1 MISWTSIMNIYILY
15 YFVCVNSRWYGQ
27 PSRETSTDA
36 SATVV
41 SPLDTL
47 HPQAPSKQKQLSDFE
62 KGKIVFAYEQG
73 WSYQRIAD
81 YMGWYTKY

>member
-1 MISWTSIMNIYILY
+1 MA
-15 YFVCVNSRWYGQ
+15 Q
-27 PSRETSTDA
+27 PSPEPSTDA

-41 SPLDTL
+41 SPLDTPP
-47 HPQAPSKQKQLSDFE
+47 PQAPSKQKQLSDFE
-62 KGKIVFAYEQG
+62 KGKTVFAYEQG